1 MIVGRYT
8 ALAHIEAVKRAAIQV
23 AEVPYRALVHIEVA
37 LAQFEA
43 AHTKG
48 GQVYMEVGCMEEGQA
63 YMVVLYSRNSGKPM
77 SRGCWTAYRRN
88 NPQNSWRHS
97 KLVEPHVWWVRW

>member
-37 LAQFEA
+37 LVQFEA
-43 AHTKG
+43 AHMQE
-48 GQVYMEVGCMEEGQA
+48 GQVYIEAECMQKGQVCIEA
-63 YMVVLYSRNSGKPM
+63 VWYLRNLEKPM
-77 SRGCWTAYRRN
+77 SPGCWTAYRRN
-88 NPQNSWRHS
+88 NPQNWWRHS
-97 KLVEPHVWWVRW
+97 KLVERHVR